1 MNIIM
6 NYFFIQTREQN
17 NFFRIR
23 FNDNHLQ
30 DKPVTS
36 NLSCLGK
43 QSHDLQLIVTN
54 YIHIYLINIV
64 MQLNSYLYP
73 FMYIYFN
80 DLCCENE

>member
-1 MNIIM
+1 M

-30 DKPVTS
+30 DKPVTL

-43 QSHDLQLIVTN
+43 QYHDFQLNVT
-54 YIHIYLINIV
+54 
-64 MQLNSYLYP
+64 NSYLFDQHRYAIELL
-73 FMYIYFN
+73 FISIHVYIFQ
-80 DLCCENE
+80 